1 MSASSIF
8 WVAAAASGMAL
19 LAQSP
24 AADPAVKEASE
35 KFVARPVT
43 PRGLD
48 NIRALARLFG
58 FVRYFYPSDEAAAT
72 DWNRLAMVAID
83 AVEPAQTSAEL
94 AATLQNL
101 FASIAPLMHVF
112 PTGTSPPTID
122 LKPTRQVITWQYHG
136 LGLPQAFESPYTSKR
151 VVLPV
156 PEAKS
161 SLEPFRAELP
171 GGVSC
176 IMPIMLYRST
186 SASPAESVVPSGPGG
201 LPSDRTTRL
210 AAIVIS
216 WNVFQH
222 FYPYFDVL
230 QTDWMAS
237 LGALLSEAA
246 EDKDVHAFHRT
257 LQRMIVALRDGHGQI
272 GGPGGAPNFTPPI
285 VWTWAE
291 GRIVALSV
299 SSNIGIRVGDA
310 VLTING
316 QPVNDVLHARETLI
330 PGSTP
335 QCIRERALDQLMTG
349 SRGDKLRLELEPA
362 KPGVRYAVTVECTAR
377 SGDARQPRPPR
388 IKELEPGILYV
399 DLARLTAADSAAV
412 IPSLEKARGIV
423 FDMRDRPDQAV
434 DLLPIFR
441 HLLNRPIAGPPLEI
455 PVVTK
460 PDRQGMT
467 FERRQWQV
475 TPVSPYFNAK
485 KAFLISGWDISY
497 AETVL
502 GMVEHYKLADTVGEA
517 TAGTNGVINP
527 FRVPGGFEITW
538 TGMRVLKHDGSPL
551 FGVGVLPTIPVSLTQ
566 AGIAAGRDEVL
577 ERAVKAVKE

>member
-1 MSASSIF
+1 MSGSRIL
-8 WVAAAASGMAL
+8 WVAAAACGVAL

-24 AADPAVKEASE
+24 AGAPPVKKATEN
-35 KFVARPVT
+35 FVARPVT
-43 PRGLD
+43 PKGLD

-101 FASIAPLMHVF
+101 FASIAPLLHVF
-112 PTGTSPPTID
+112 PTGTPPPTID
-122 LKPTRQVITWQYHG
+122 LKPTRQVIMWQYHG
-136 LGLPQAFESPYTSKR
+136 LGLRQPFESPYTSKR
-151 VVLPV
+151 VVLPA
-156 PEAKS
+156 PEARS
-161 SLEPFRAELP
+161 SLEPFHAELP

-176 IMPIMLYRST
+176 IMPIVLYRNA
-186 SASPAESVVPSGPGG
+186 SASPPESVVPSGPES
-201 LPSDRTTRL
+201 LPNDRTTRL

-222 FYPYFDVL
+222 FYPYFDAL

-246 EDKDVHAFHRT
+246 EDKDVHAFHET
-257 LQRMIVALRDGHGQI
+257 LQRMTVALRDGHGQI
-272 GGPGGAPNFTPPI
+272 AGPGGSPNFKPPI

-299 SSNIGIRVGDA
+299 SSNIGIRVGDV
-310 VLTING
+310 VLAING
-316 QPVNDVLHARETLI
+316 QPANDVLHAREALI
-330 PGSTP
+330 PGSTQ

-377 SGDARQPRPPR
+377 SGEVRQSRPPKV
-388 IKELEPGILYV
+388 KELEPGIFYV
-399 DLARLTAADSAAV
+399 DLARLTAADYSAV
-412 IPSLEKARGIV
+412 VPSLEKARGIV

-434 DLLPIFR
+434 DLLTILR
-441 HLLNRPIAGPPLEI
+441 HLLDRTVSGPPLEI

-467 FERRQWQV
+467 FERHQWQV
-475 TPVSPYFNAK
+475 TPMSPYFSGK
-485 KAFLISGWDISY
+485 KAFLINGWDISY

-527 FRVPGGFEITW
+527 FRLPGGFEITW

-551 FGVGVLPTIPVSLTQ
+551 FGVGILPTIPISLTQ

-577 ERAVKAVKE
+577 ERAIKAVKE